1 VRAGRFDNLFA
12 AAAPRPYWWDAH
24 PAPTGCEPLAGDVV
38 CDLAIVGGGFTGL
51 WTALIAKER
60 EPDRDVLLLEAEHVG
75 FGASGR
81 NGGFAEHSLTHG
93 LRNGLARFSEAELVE
108 LERVGHDSFAELH
121 AALVRHAIDA
131 RYEAGGVLWLA
142 TEPHEVDEIADEV
155 ALIRRFG
162 GDALPLD
169 AAAARAEIDSPRAL
183 GGVWHRD
190 IGGVLDPVA
199 LAYGLRRAVL
209 HLGVRICERS
219 PVARVGSEGG
229 RVVLECPGGRVRA
242 RRAVLATS
250 AYPPLLRSVRRRMLP
265 VYDYVLVTEPLST
278 AQRAAIGWA
287 NRQGLTDGGNQF
299 HYFRLTADD
308 RILYGGYDAIYH
320 WRNGVGARLDQRHD
334 TFSLLAE
341 HLLAT
346 FPQLEGIRFT
356 HRWGGAIDTCSRFFA
371 FYGTA
376 LEGRVSYAVG
386 YTGLGVGAT
395 RFGAEVALDLAD
407 GRDSALVRLPIVRR
421 QPRMF
426 PPEPLRSAGV
436 ALTRYELAR
445 ADRNG
450 GRRSLYLRAL
460 DRLGLGF
467 DS

>member
-1 VRAGRFDNLFA
+1 MRAGRFDNLFA
-12 AAAPRPYWWDAH
+12 AAAPRPYWLDAH
-24 PAPTGCEPLAGDVV
+24 PAPAACAPLAGDAA

-60 EPDRDVLLLEAEHVG
+60 EPDRDVILLEAEHVA

-93 LRNGLARFSEAELVE
+93 LRNGLARFSEAELIE
-108 LERVGHDSFAELH
+108 LERVGADSFAELH
-121 AALVRHAIDA
+121 AALARHAINA
-131 RYEAGGVLWLA
+131 RYEATGVLWLA
-142 TEPHEVDEIADEV
+142 TEPHEVEEIADEV
-155 ALIRRFG
+155 ALARRFG
-162 GDALPLD
+162 GDAQALD
-169 AAAARAEIDSPRAL
+169 AAATRAEVDSPRAL
-183 GGVWHRD
+183 GGVWQRD
-190 IGGVLDPVA
+190 AGGVLDPVA

-209 HLGVRICERS
+209 ALGVRICERS
-219 PVARVGSEGG
+219 PVARIRDEGG
-229 RVVLECPGGRVRA
+229 RVVLECPGGRVHA

-250 AYPPLLRSVRRRMLP
+250 AYPPLLRSMRRRMLP
-265 VYDYVLVTEPLST
+265 VYDYVLVTEPLSA
-278 AQRAAIGWA
+278 AQRSAIGWA
-287 NRQGLTDGGNQF
+287 NRQGVTDGGNQF
-299 HYFRLTADD
+299 HYWRLTADD

-320 WRNGVGARLDQRHD
+320 WRNGVGPQLDQRHD

-341 HLLAT
+341 HLLET
-346 FPQLEGIRFT
+346 LPQLEGIRFT

-407 GRDSALVRLPIVRR
+407 GRDSAFVRLPIVRR

-436 ALTRYELAR
+436 ALTRHELAR